1 MANQKKGVVR
11 QCDCETCRDH
21 PRSAAAREHLR
32 INRMF
37 STLDEKN
44 ARRVAGLLASR
55 EGHGGVSL
63 ISRITGMSRQTI
75 DRGIGE
81 LEAEDEVP
89 VDRVR
94 TAGGGRKPLE
104 KKLHD

>member
-1 MANQKKGVVR
+1 
-11 QCDCETCRDH
+11 
-21 PRSAAAREHLR
+21 
-32 INRMF
+32 MF

-75 DRGIGE
+75 GRGIGE

-89 VDRVR
+89 VARVR
-94 TAGGGRKPLE
+94 AAGGGRKPLE
-104 KKLHD
+104 KKIPD

>member
-11 QCDCETCRDH
+11 QCDCDVCHDH
-21 PRSAAAREHLR
+21 PRSAEAREHLR
-32 INRMF
+32 INRML

-55 EGHGGVSL
+55 DGHGGVSL

-75 DRGIGE
+75 DRGISE

-94 TAGGGRKPLE
+94 AAGGGRKPLE
-104 KKLHD
+104 KKTHD